1 MGSRR
6 IALSTGPDRS
16 VKGPRRAGLLHA
28 SVVLGIGLT
37 LVGLFVIA
45 VLRLLNPTSSFIA
58 TGLIGITPLAFLGTP
73 LVLGYGVAKRHR
85 WLSVT
90 GLVLL
95 LLFGYWASADIRFG
109 PGQGEKPEGAIRV
122 ATANISMFNSNAAL
136 AVVEL
141 TRSQPDL
148 ILLQELTPEAWGT
161 IEQLTELEEYPY
173 RRANP
178 QGNPDGTAIVSQL
191 PFSAEG
197 TLRLG
202 VTPVTW
208 VDITIGAQ
216 SVKVIN
222 VHMAAP
228 VSQKLI
234 DRGETQYA
242 ELVAVVEDS
251 SIPLIIVGDLN
262 STVQNRRLQ
271 GLMNQGLADAHQHAG
286 RGFGATWGQP
296 RLSLFPAMLRID
308 HVLMTEEIEAVHSWT
323 EPLSGSDHRMLIVD
337 LVATID

>member
-1 MGSRR
+1 M
-6 IALSTGPDRS
+6 
-16 VKGPRRAGLLHA
+16 KGPSRAGLVHA
-28 SVVLGIGLT
+28 SAVLGIGLA
-37 LVGLFVIA
+37 LFGLAVIA
-45 VLRLLNPTSSFIA
+45 VLRVFNPTSSFIV
-58 TGLIGITPLAFLGTP
+58 TGLIGVIPLAFLGTP
-73 LVLGYGVAKRHR
+73 LVLGYGLAKKYR

-95 LLFGYWASADIRFG
+95 LLFGFWASADLRFG

-122 ATANISMFNSNAAL
+122 ATGNVSMYNSNPAL

-148 ILLQELTPEAWGT
+148 ILLQELTPEAWGA
-161 IEQLTELEEYPY
+161 IENLAELEKYPY

-178 QGNPDGTAIVSQL
+178 QGNPDGTAIVSRL
-191 PFSAEG
+191 PFSDEG

-208 VDITIGAQ
+208 ADIAIGQ
-216 SVKVIN
+216 QTVRIIN

-234 DRGETQYA
+234 DRGATQYTALAA
-242 ELVAVVEDS
+242 EVLDS
-251 SIPLIIVGDLN
+251 ALPLLIVGDLN
-262 STVQNRRLQ
+262 STVQHRRLQ
-271 GLMNQGLADAHQHAG
+271 DLMDQGLADAHQQAG

-296 RLSLFPAMLRID
+296 RLALFPAMLRID
-308 HVLMTEEIEAVHSWT
+308 HVLMSEEIEAVHSWT
-323 EPLSGSDHRMLIVD
+323 GTLSGSDHRMLIVD
-337 LVATID
+337 LIAASE